1 MSKVPLKIAQM
12 VDSYM
17 SNVKNFYIFR
27 HCAMIIIGRGSM
39 PKPERAN
46 KNKIFSERIMWLQVI
61 FVAIIAFFVIYL
73 FVIQVVDPKNRR
85 NKAKTQRRA
94 SSFVMRGDIYDRN
107 RIKLATDT
115 VYYDIFARKADFVH
129 TPEELAKML
138 APILKIS
145 QVNLTEKLKQD
156 LPMISLKKNV
166 DRKTS
171 DAIAKLNLR
180 EIPRDKKSIRT
191 YPQGTLAAHV
201 LGYYN
206 FDADIASG
214 VEQTAK
220 DKLESVERSADV
232 ERTPSG
238 NVIYN
243 INTDPVAAT
252 KPVRGQDVTLTI
264 DAAVQH
270 VCEKALMKAIQ
281 SFKAFRGAAIVMN
294 PRNGEILAYAVYPYF
309 DPNNFKSAT
318 SFQTKNWTLTDV
330 FPPGSTFKAITVA
343 SAMALGKINKNTKI
357 NDTGKIKVGWWT
369 IKNYDYAKHPKPG
382 IIDMVYL
389 FEHSSN
395 VGSVLIAQMMSK
407 QEFHDMLKKFGF
419 GDKTGIDLPGESI
432 GILKPASKWDSSDQA
447 TMGYGYGS
455 SVTAIQMVS
464 AVAAI
469 ANDGVRVTP
478 HVIKYSPEE
487 EAIKVRKVKVMEPEQ
502 ARAVTDLLTT
512 SINRSK
518 SPIKSDSYNI
528 AAKTG
533 TSRKPK
539 ENGVGY
545 TDKLYTSIV
554 GYMPSSDPQVLIYVI
569 VDSAQGYE
577 IWGNT
582 VAAPIF
588 KDIST
593 QVAHILN
600 LQPDKLIK

>member
-1 MSKVPLKIAQM
+1 MRKEEIT
-12 VDSYM
+12 
-17 SNVKNFYIFR
+17 
-27 HCAMIIIGRGSM
+27 
-39 PKPERAN
+39 N
-46 KNKIFSERIMWLQVI
+46 KNKTFSDRVMWLQAI
-61 FVAIIAFFVIYL
+61 FLGAIVLFILYL
-73 FVIQVVDPKNRR
+73 FANQVLDIRHFRV
-85 NKAKTQRRA
+85 KAKNQRRA
-94 SSFVMRGDIYDRN
+94 NSFVMRGNIYDRN
-107 RIKLATDT
+107 GIKLATDT

-129 TPEELAKML
+129 KPEELAKML

-156 LPMISLKKNV
+156 VPLISLKKNV
-166 DRKTS
+166 DRHTR

-180 EIPRDKKSIRT
+180 EIPMDKKSIRT

-206 FDADIASG
+206 FDADVASG
-214 VEQTAK
+214 VEYTAK
-220 DKLESVERSADV
+220 DKLEMVAKGAALEK
-232 ERTPSG
+232 TPTG
-238 NVIYN
+238 KVIYN
-243 INTDPVAAT
+243 ISTDPVAAT
-252 KPVRGQDVTLTI
+252 KPIKGKDITLTI

-281 SFKAFRGAAIVMN
+281 KFKAFRGAVIVMN

-330 FPPGSTFKAITVA
+330 FPPGSTFKAITIA
-343 SAMALGKINKNTKI
+343 SAAELGKINRNTKI

-369 IKNYDYAKHPKPG
+369 IKNYDYAKRPNPG
-382 IIDMVYL
+382 WIDLVYL

-395 VGSVLIAQMMSK
+395 VGSVVVAQMMSK
-407 QEFHDMLKKFGF
+407 SEFHSMLKKFGF
-419 GDKTGIDLPGESI
+419 GEKTGIDLPGESI
-432 GILKPASKWDSSDQA
+432 GILKPASRWDSSDQA
-447 TMGYGYGS
+447 SMGYGYGS

-464 AVAAI
+464 AVSAI

-487 EAIKVRKVKVMEPEQ
+487 AAIKIKKTQVMTPEH
-502 ARAVTDLLTT
+502 ARLVTSLLTE
-512 SINRSK
+512 SINRGK

-533 TSRKPK
+533 TSIKPK
-539 ENGVGY
+539 ENGAGY
-545 TDKLYTSIV
+545 TNKLYTSIV
-554 GYMPSSDPQVLIYVI
+554 GYLPSSDPQVLIYVI
-569 VDSAQGYE
+569 VDSAQGAE

-588 KDIST
+588 KEIST
-593 QVAHILN
+593 QVTHILN
-600 LQPDKLIK
+600 LQPDKIK